1 VYGLRNA
8 KATIHIDDSLKFLYE
23 AGHRHSK
30 SADSAYEVFGCETVR
45 IGFIFATVTMT
56 MSKPATYTREV
67 ARAPGRPRSE
77 KARKAVIQSTLAL
90 LNRVGFHELSVESV
104 AARAGVGKATIYRW
118 WPNKAELVID
128 SFVWAVEEE
137 LRFPS
142 AGPVLASIH
151 EQMRRW
157 AVIFRSPLG
166 QIVATVI
173 GAGQS
178 DPEILHAFRAHWV
191 EPRRVE
197 ARRLLRLA
205 MEKGEIRDDLEPDT
219 VLDLLYGPLYVRLL
233 LKHAPLDEYF
243 VNTVFKDVSPVL
255 TAKPPSSG

>member
-1 VYGLRNA
+1 
-8 KATIHIDDSLKFLYE
+8 
-23 AGHRHSK
+23 
-30 SADSAYEVFGCETVR
+30 
-45 IGFIFATVTMT
+45 MP
-56 MSKPATYTREV
+56 KPATKAKAAPRT
-67 ARAPGRPRSE
+67 PGRPRSE

-90 LNRVGFHELSVESV
+90 LNRVGFNELRVEAV
-104 AARAGVGKATIYRW
+104 ASRAGVGKATIYRW

-142 AGPVLASIH
+142 AGPVLESIH

-178 DPEILHAFRAHWV
+178 DPEILQAFRAHWV
-191 EPRRVE
+191 EPRRIE

-205 MEKGEIRDDLEPDT
+205 MEHGEIRDDLDPDT

-233 LKHAPLDEYF
+233 LKHAPLDENF
-243 VNTVFKDVSPVL
+243 VNTVFEVVSPVL
-255 TAKPPSSG
+255 ATESRT

>member
-1 VYGLRNA
+1 MRLLGSESGSAVPSQRMCMACVTLEQQSTSMIPLNSLQSRNRQWTTA
-8 KATIHIDDSLKFLYE
+8 GSGNETI
-23 AGHRHSK
+23 
-30 SADSAYEVFGCETVR
+30 GCETVR

-56 MSKPATYTREV
+56 MSKPAISAKEV

-142 AGPVLASIH
+142 A
-151 EQMRRW
+151 
-157 AVIFRSPLG
+157 
-166 QIVATVI
+166 
-173 GAGQS
+173 
-178 DPEILHAFRAHWV
+178 
-191 EPRRVE
+191 
-197 ARRLLRLA
+197 
-205 MEKGEIRDDLEPDT
+205 
-219 VLDLLYGPLYVRLL
+219 
-233 LKHAPLDEYF
+233 
-243 VNTVFKDVSPVL
+243 
-255 TAKPPSSG
+255 

>member
-1 VYGLRNA
+1 MPMSNSATSA
-8 KATIHIDDSLKFLYE
+8 K
-23 AGHRHSK
+23 
-30 SADSAYEVFGCETVR
+30 
-45 IGFIFATVTMT
+45 
-56 MSKPATYTREV
+56 EV

-90 LNRVGFHELSVESV
+90 LNRVGFHELSMESV
-104 AARAGVGKATIYRW
+104 AARAGVGKATVYRW
-118 WPNKAELVID
+118 WSNKAELVID

-142 AGPVLASIH
+142 AGSVLASIH

-197 ARRLLRLA
+197 ARKLLQQSIK
-205 MEKGEIRDDLEPDT
+205 KGEIRADLDPDT
-219 VLDLLYGPLYVRLL
+219 VLDMLYGPLYLRLL
-233 LKHAPLDEYF
+233 LKHAPLDENF
-243 VNTVFKDVSPVL
+243 VDTVFKVVSPVL
-255 TAKPPSSG
+255 SASSEALSEPVFLR

>member
-1 VYGLRNA
+1 MA
-8 KATIHIDDSLKFLYE
+8 
-23 AGHRHSK
+23 
-30 SADSAYEVFGCETVR
+30 
-45 IGFIFATVTMT
+45 
-56 MSKPATYTREV
+56 KPANIAKVIPRG
-67 ARAPGRPRSE
+67 PGRPRSE

-90 LNRVGFHELSVESV
+90 LNRVGFNELSVEAV

-118 WPNKAELVID
+118 WPNKAELVIE

-142 AGPVLASIH
+142 AGPVLASIR

-157 AVIFRSPLG
+157 AVIFRGPLG

-178 DPEILHAFRAHWV
+178 DPEILQAFRDHWV
-191 EPRRVE
+191 EPRRIE

-205 MEKGEIRDDLEPDT
+205 MENGDIRDDLDPDS
-219 VLDLLYGPLYVRLL
+219 VLDLLYGPLYLRLL
-233 LKHAPLDEYF
+233 IKNAPLNEDF
-243 VNTVFKDVSPVL
+243 VNTVFEVVSPVL
-255 TAKPPSSG
+255 STKTKILV